1 MAPNA
6 GRGRGAGAC
15 RGRSGG
21 RGCGDGDMILSTTQ
35 QTSTHT
41 SSLGEVS
48 NDVVVEN
55 GGEDSSSE
63 KLELDPNSLWF
74 EHNKVTR
81 EITNCIQAYYKEPW
95 RNWSEVDKDTKDQ
108 WFRLFKVNV
117 HKQVMERL
125 EDPEFKK
132 RSEQAKKNKLS
143 GVENGVIHP
152 GHIQGSIS
160 THEVAERLDDYE
172 KKVAEYKEK
181 GINKDPN
188 EVYLEVV
195 GGRKKGLV
203 PGLGCSG
210 DLWSKKSTS
219 RTNNSS
225 TTAYTP
231 SLLSQLS
238 SQLQQSQQQL
248 EQSQQQANERMVELE
263 RKQAEYEKKCEQ
275 LEHERIAVERE
286 RIKSHQENQE
296 EMRKF
301 MEYIEVMKRQL
312 VESSKGSKLCKSK
325 HSTHSL
331 DNEDPSSGGAPC
343 AT

>member
-6 GRGRGAGAC
+6 GRGRSAGK
-15 RGRSGG
+15 GRSGG

-81 EITNCIQAYYKEPW
+81 EITNCIQAYYEEPW

-108 WFRLFKVNV
+108 WFRIFRLKFTWRSELADEVRRAFDQKGAKRLKRLHYWLTSSKPRKKGGVCPAWMQVNV

-160 THEVAERLDDYE
+160 THEVAERLAKQKGLLPLAADVYLTTHSKTYVNLGKVPCSAKPKKIMDDYE
-172 KKVAEYKEK
+172 KKKVAEYKEK
-181 GINKDPN
+181 GINKDLN

-210 DLWSKKSTS
+210 DLWFKKSTS
-219 RTNNSS
+219 RKNSSS

-248 EQSQQQANERMVELE
+248 EQSQQ
-263 RKQAEYEKKCEQ
+263 
-275 LEHERIAVERE
+275 
-286 RIKSHQENQE
+286 
-296 EMRKF
+296 
-301 MEYIEVMKRQL
+301 
-312 VESSKGSKLCKSK
+312 
-325 HSTHSL
+325 
-331 DNEDPSSGGAPC
+331 
-343 AT
+343 